1 VTQLTTKVRESEGA
15 ILIALFGELD
25 ISEIEA
31 VEKVLAAAESKR
43 PTALI
48 IDLRGLEFMDSS
60 GIRLVVEADLRAREE
75 DRRLILVRGSEAVH
89 RVLTIALLD
98 KRLEFLDEPPA
109 DFPDE

>member
-1 VTQLTTKVRESEGA
+1 VTELTTKVRESEGA
-15 ILIALFGELD
+15 ILIALYGELD
-25 ISEIEA
+25 ISEVEA
-31 VEKVLAAAESKR
+31 VEKVLTAAESKLPR
-43 PTALI
+43 ALI

-60 GIRLVVEADLRAREE
+60 GIRLLVEADLRAREE
-75 DRRLILVRGSEAVH
+75 DRRLILVRGSDAVH